1 MKSTTQVLL
10 VILLLVFSG
19 CASMS
24 KRAKCITASAAA
36 GALMGGGAG
45 VIIGNQGDTDNRSE
59 GSGIG
64 TAVGALVGGTLG
76 YFLCKG
82 EELDSDGDGVPDS
95 IDECPNTPI
104 GVEVD
109 EKGCPID
116 SDGDGVPDYLDK
128 CPNTPKG
135 VKVDASGCPL
145 DSDGDGVPDYLDK
158 CPDTPRGCKVDKNG
172 CPIDSDRDGVPDCLD
187 RCPNTPRDTEV
198 DKNGCPPVGEELLIL
213 QGIKFAFDSAEV
225 SEDSE
230 GILEVAVT
238 TLKNNPKMKVE
249 IEGHTDSTGAE
260 EYNLGLSQRRAD
272 AVKDHLIAKGI
283 GAERLQTVGKGE
295 ADPIAPNETKE
306 ERAKNRRVE
315 FVVISK

>member
-1 MKSTTQVLL
+1 MKTINHFLL

-24 KRAKCITASAAA
+24 KRTKCVCASAAA
-36 GALMGGGAG
+36 GAGVGAG
-45 VIIGNQGDTDNRSE
+45 LGAIVGFQGDRDSGE
-59 GSGIG
+59 GA
-64 TAVGALVGGTLG
+64 AVGVAVGGLVGGALG
-76 YFLCKG
+76 LILCKG

-109 EKGCPID
+109 AKGCPID

-135 VKVDASGCPL
+135 VKVDAKGCPI

-158 CPDTPRGCKVDKNG
+158 CPNTPKGCKVDKDGCPIDSDGDGVPDCLDKCPNTPRDTKVDKNG
-172 CPIDSDRDGVPDCLD
+172 CPI
-187 RCPNTPRDTEV
+187 
-198 DKNGCPPVGEELLIL
+198 VGEELLIL
-213 QGIKFAFDSAEV
+213 HGIKFAFDSAKI
-225 SEDSE
+225 SDDSKA
-230 GILEVAVT
+230 ILEVAVT

-249 IEGHTDSTGAE
+249 IEGHTDSIGTA
-260 EYNLGLSQRRAD
+260 EYNLGLSQKRAD
-272 AVKDHLIAKGI
+272 SVKNHLISEGI
-283 GAERLQTVGKGE
+283 GAERLQAVGKGE
-295 ADPIAPNETKE
+295 ADPLVSNELKE
-306 ERAKNRRVE
+306 GRAKNRRVE

>member
-1 MKSTTQVLL
+1 MKTITHVLL

-24 KRAKCITASAAA
+24 KRTKCVCASAAA
-36 GALMGGGAG
+36 GAGVGAG
-45 VIIGNQGDTDNRSE
+45 LGAIIGFQGDRDSGE
-59 GSGIG
+59 GA
-64 TAVGALVGGTLG
+64 AVGVAVGGLVGGALG
-76 YFLCKG
+76 LILCKG

-135 VKVDASGCPL
+135 VKVDAKGCPI

-158 CPDTPRGCKVDKNG
+158 CPNTPKGCKVDKDGCPIDSDGDGVPDCLDKCPNTPRDTKVDKNG
-172 CPIDSDRDGVPDCLD
+172 CPI
-187 RCPNTPRDTEV
+187 
-198 DKNGCPPVGEELLIL
+198 VGEELLIL
-213 QGIKFAFDSAEV
+213 HGIKFGFDSAKV
-225 SEDSE
+225 SDDSKA
-230 GILEVAVT
+230 ILEVAVT

-249 IEGHTDSTGAE
+249 IEGHTDSIGTA

-272 AVKDHLIAKGI
+272 AVQDHLIVEGI
-283 GAERLQTVGKGE
+283 GAERLQAVGKGE
-295 ADPIAPNETKE
+295 ADPLVSNELKE
-306 ERAKNRRVE
+306 GRAKNRRVE

>member
-1 MKSTTQVLL
+1 MKTITHVLL

-24 KRAKCITASAAA
+24 KRTKCVCASAAA
-36 GALMGGGAG
+36 GAGVGAG
-45 VIIGNQGDTDNRSE
+45 MGAIIGFQGDRDSGE
-59 GSGIG
+59 GA
-64 TAVGALVGGTLG
+64 AVGVAVGGLVGGALG
-76 YFLCKG
+76 LILCKG

-135 VKVDASGCPL
+135 VKVDAKGCPI

-158 CPDTPRGCKVDKNG
+158 CPNTPKGCKVDKNG
-172 CPIDSDRDGVPDCLD
+172 CPIDSDGDGVPDCLD
-187 RCPNTPRDTEV
+187 KCPNTPRDTKV
-198 DKNGCPPVGEELLIL
+198 DKNGCPIVGEELLIL
-213 QGIKFAFDSAEV
+213 HGIKFGFDSAKV
-225 SEDSE
+225 SDDSKA
-230 GILEVAVT
+230 ILEIAVT

-249 IEGHTDSTGAE
+249 IEGHTDSIGTA

-272 AVKDHLIAKGI
+272 AVQDHLISEGI
-283 GAERLQTVGKGE
+283 GAERLQAVGKGE
-295 ADPIAPNETKE
+295 ADPLVSNELKDG
-306 ERAKNRRVE
+306 RAKNRRVE

>member
-1 MKSTTQVLL
+1 MKTITHVLL

-24 KRAKCITASAAA
+24 KRTKCVCASAAA
-36 GALMGGGAG
+36 GAGVGAG
-45 VIIGNQGDTDNRSE
+45 LGAIVGFQGDRDSGE
-59 GSGIG
+59 GA
-64 TAVGALVGGTLG
+64 AVGVAVGGLVGGALG
-76 YFLCKG
+76 LILCKG

-109 EKGCPID
+109 AKGCPID

-135 VKVDASGCPL
+135 CKVDKDGCPI
-145 DSDGDGVPDYLDK
+145 DSDGDGVPDCLDK
-158 CPDTPRGCKVDKNG
+158 CPNTPRGTKVDKNG
-172 CPIDSDRDGVPDCLD
+172 CPI
-187 RCPNTPRDTEV
+187 
-198 DKNGCPPVGEELLIL
+198 VGEELLIL
-213 QGIKFAFDSAEV
+213 HGIKFGFDSAKV
-225 SEDSE
+225 SDDSKA
-230 GILEVAVT
+230 ILEVAVT

-249 IEGHTDSTGAE
+249 IEGHTDSIGTA

-272 AVKDHLIAKGI
+272 AVQDHLISEGI
-283 GAERLQTVGKGE
+283 GAERLQAVGKGE
-295 ADPIAPNETKE
+295 ADPLVSNELKE
-306 ERAKNRRVE
+306 GRAKNRRVE

>member
-1 MKSTTQVLL
+1 MKTITHVLL

-24 KRAKCITASAAA
+24 KRTKCVCASAAA
-36 GALMGGGAG
+36 GAGVGAG
-45 VIIGNQGDTDNRSE
+45 LGAIVGFQGDRDSGE
-59 GSGIG
+59 GA
-64 TAVGALVGGTLG
+64 AVGVAVGGLVGGALG
-76 YFLCKG
+76 LILCKG

-135 VKVDASGCPL
+135 CKVDKDGCPI
-145 DSDGDGVPDYLDK
+145 DSDGDGVPDCLDK
-158 CPDTPRGCKVDKNG
+158 CPNTPRDTKVDKNG
-172 CPIDSDRDGVPDCLD
+172 CPI
-187 RCPNTPRDTEV
+187 
-198 DKNGCPPVGEELLIL
+198 VGEELLIL
-213 QGIKFAFDSAEV
+213 HGIKFGFDSAKV
-225 SEDSE
+225 SDDSKAK
-230 GILEVAVT
+230 LEIAVT

-249 IEGHTDSTGAE
+249 IEGHTDSIGTA

-272 AVKDHLIAKGI
+272 AVQDHLIVEGI
-283 GAERLQTVGKGE
+283 GAERLQAVGKGE
-295 ADPIAPNETKE
+295 ADPLVSNELKE
-306 ERAKNRRVE
+306 GRAKNRRVE

>member
-1 MKSTTQVLL
+1 MKTITHVLL

-36 GALMGGGAG
+36 GAGVGAG
-45 VIIGNQGDTDNRSE
+45 MGAIIGFQGDRDSGE
-59 GSGIG
+59 GA
-64 TAVGALVGGTLG
+64 AVGVAVGGLVGGALG
-76 YFLCKG
+76 LILCKG

-135 VKVDASGCPL
+135 CKVDKDGCPI
-145 DSDGDGVPDYLDK
+145 DSDGDGVPDCLDK
-158 CPDTPRGCKVDKNG
+158 CPNTPRDTKVDKNG
-172 CPIDSDRDGVPDCLD
+172 CPI
-187 RCPNTPRDTEV
+187 
-198 DKNGCPPVGEELLIL
+198 VGEELLIL
-213 QGIKFAFDSAEV
+213 HGIKFGFDSAKV
-225 SEDSE
+225 SDDSKAK
-230 GILEVAVT
+230 LEIAVT

-249 IEGHTDSTGAE
+249 IEGHTDSIGTA

-272 AVKDHLIAKGI
+272 AVQDHLIVEGI
-283 GAERLQTVGKGE
+283 GAERLQAVGKGE
-295 ADPIAPNETKE
+295 ADPLVSNELKE
-306 ERAKNRRVE
+306 GRAKNRRVE

>member
-1 MKSTTQVLL
+1 MKTITHILL

-24 KRAKCITASAAA
+24 KRTKCICASAAA
-36 GALMGGGAG
+36 GAAAGAG
-45 VIIGNQGDTDNRSE
+45 IGAAVGNQGDNDSGE
-59 GSGIG
+59 GA
-64 TAVGALVGGTLG
+64 AVGVAVGGLVGGTLG
-76 YFLCKG
+76 LILCKG

-135 VKVDASGCPL
+135 
-145 DSDGDGVPDYLDK
+145 
-158 CPDTPRGCKVDKNG
+158 CKVDKNG

-187 RCPNTPRDTEV
+187 KCPNTPRNTKV

-213 QGIKFAFDSAEV
+213 HGIKFGFDSAKI
-225 SEDSE
+225 SDDSE
-230 GILEVAVT
+230 AILEVAVT
-238 TLKNNPKMKVE
+238 TLKKNPKMKVE
-249 IEGHTDSTGAE
+249 IEGHTDSIGTA
-260 EYNLGLSQRRAD
+260 EYNLGLSQKRAD
-272 AVKDHLIAKGI
+272 AVQDHLISEGI
-283 GAERLQTVGKGE
+283 GAERLQAVGKGE
-295 ADPIAPNETKE
+295 ADPLVSNELKE
-306 ERAKNRRVE
+306 GRAKNRRVE

>member
-1 MKSTTQVLL
+1 MKTITHVLL

-24 KRAKCITASAAA
+24 KRTKCVCASAAA
-36 GALMGGGAG
+36 GAGVGAG
-45 VIIGNQGDTDNRSE
+45 LGAIVGFQGDRDSGE
-59 GSGIG
+59 GA
-64 TAVGALVGGTLG
+64 AVGVAVGGLVGGALG
-76 YFLCKG
+76 LILCKG

-109 EKGCPID
+109 AKGCPID

-135 VKVDASGCPL
+135 VKVDAKGCPI

-158 CPDTPRGCKVDKNG
+158 CPNTPKGCKVDKDGCPIDSDGDGVPDCLDKCPNTPRDTKVDKNG
-172 CPIDSDRDGVPDCLD
+172 CPI
-187 RCPNTPRDTEV
+187 
-198 DKNGCPPVGEELLIL
+198 VGEELLIL
-213 QGIKFAFDSAEV
+213 HGIKFAFDSAKI
-225 SEDSE
+225 SDDSKA
-230 GILEVAVT
+230 ILEVAVT
-238 TLKNNPKMKVE
+238 TLKRNPKMKVE
-249 IEGHTDSTGAE
+249 IEGHTDSIGTA

-272 AVKDHLIAKGI
+272 AVQDHLISEGI
-283 GAERLQTVGKGE
+283 GAERLQAVGKGE
-295 ADPIAPNETKE
+295 ADPLVSNELKE
-306 ERAKNRRVE
+306 GRAKNRRVE